1 MYKYKTKPYEH
12 QKKIFEKTWKAK
24 QHALF
29 LEMGTGKTKIAI
41 DTLGALYEVNA
52 INTVLI
58 VAPKGVFANWVEKEI
73 PQHLPDRINSK
84 MVQWQPNITKK
95 YREALTELADP
106 GHTDLHILAMNV
118 EALSTVKG
126 ASSAFKFLKMNPNNL
141 FIMDE
146 STAIKNR
153 KALRTKN
160 ALKAASLAKYKRIL
174 TGSPITKN
182 PMDLFSQCD
191 FLSPQLLGF
200 KSFFAYQA
208 RYAIVRKRAM
218 GMRSFQE
225 ITGYQRLDELH
236 GKLDSFSS
244 RVLKE
249 DCLDLPEKIYT
260 SRRVSLSKEQLSA
273 YVQMKKLA
281 IARLEKGELST
292 TTSVLTQIMRLQE
305 ICCGHL
311 KTDDGE
317 IQEIPNKRLDELLS
331 TIDEMSGKVIIWA
344 TWVYDLE
351 RIVNKLKERYG
362 EDSAEAFYGATP
374 QDKRQEIVKNFQDKE
389 NPLRFFV
396 GNPKT
401 GGYGLT
407 LTAATN
413 VIYWNNGYD
422 LETRIQSED
431 RAHRIGQ
438 KNHVTYVDL
447 VSPDTVDEKIL
458 AALKGK
464 IDIAQEVLGEQSR
477 EWLI

>member
-1 MYKYKTKPYEH
+1 MYVYKTEPYKH
-12 QKKIFEKTWKAK
+12 QKEIFEKSWKAR
-24 QHALF
+24 HFALF

-41 DTLGALYEVNA
+41 DSLAALYEA
-52 INTVLI
+52 KSINTVLI
-58 VAPKGVFANWVEKEI
+58 VAPKGVYANWVDKEI
-73 PQHLPDRINSK
+73 PQHLPDRINYK
-84 MVQWQPNITKK
+84 IVQWQPNITKK
-95 YREALTELADP
+95 FREALTELADP
-106 GHTDLHILAMNV
+106 KHTDLHILAMNV
-118 EALSTVKG
+118 ESFSTIKG
-126 ASSAFKFLKMNPNNL
+126 ASSAFKFLKMNPRNL

-153 KALRTKN
+153 KAMRTKN
-160 ALKAASLAKYKRIL
+160 ALKAAGLAKYKRIL

-182 PMDLFSQCD
+182 PMDLFSQCS
-191 FLSPQLLGF
+191 FLDPKLLNF

-208 RYAIVRKRAM
+208 RYAIVRRRAM
-218 GMRSFQE
+218 GVHSFQE

-236 GKLDSFSS
+236 DKLEKFSA

-249 DCLDLPEKIYT
+249 DCLDLPDKIYT
-260 SRRVSLSKEQLSA
+260 SRRVPLTKEQLTA

-281 IARLEKGELST
+281 LTRLEKGELST
-292 TTSVLTQIMRLQE
+292 TASVLTQIMRLQE

-311 KTDDGE
+311 KMDDGT
-317 IQEIPNKRLDELLS
+317 IQDLPNKRLDELFN

-351 RIVNKLKERYG
+351 RIVEMLRQRYG
-362 EDSAEAFYGATP
+362 TDSAEAFYGATP
-374 QDKRQEIVKNFQDKE
+374 QDQRQAIVRNFQKKE
-389 NPLRFFV
+389 HPLRFFV

-413 VIYWNNGYD
+413 VIYWNNSYD

-438 KNHVTYVDL
+438 DRHVLYVDL
-447 VSPDTVDEKIL
+447 ISPNTVDEKIL
-458 AALKGK
+458 KALKSK
-464 IDIAQEVLGEQSR
+464 ISIAQEVLGEEGR
-477 EWLI
+477 DWLI

>member
-1 MYKYKTKPYEH
+1 MYDYKTKPYEH
-12 QKKIFEKTWKAK
+12 QKEIFESSWKAR
-24 QHALF
+24 QYALF

-41 DTLGALYEVNA
+41 DSLAALYEA
-52 INTVLI
+52 RSIDTVLI
-58 VAPKGVFANWVEKEI
+58 VAPKGVYANWVEKEI
-73 PQHLPDRINSK
+73 PQHLPDRINHK
-84 MVQWQPNITKK
+84 IVQWQPNITKK
-95 YREALTELADP
+95 FREALTELADP

-126 ASSAFKFLKMNPNNL
+126 AASAFKFLKMNKKNL

-182 PMDLFSQCD
+182 PMDLFSQCA

-236 GKLDSFSS
+236 GKLEKFSA

-249 DCLDLPEKIYT
+249 DCLDLPDKIYT
-260 SRRVSLSKEQLSA
+260 SRRVPLSKEQLSA

-281 IARLEKGELST
+281 LARLEKGDLAT

-331 TIDEMSGKVIIWA
+331 TIEEMSGKVIIWA

-351 RIVNKLKERYG
+351 RIVKKLKEKYG

-374 QDKRQEIVKNFQDKE
+374 QDKRQEIVRNFQEKD

-447 VSPDTVDEKIL
+447 VSPGTVDEKIL
-458 AALKGK
+458 TALKGK

-477 EWLI
+477 NWLI

>member
-1 MYKYKTKPYEH
+1 MYVYKTEPYKH
-12 QKKIFEKTWKAK
+12 QKEIFENSWKAR
-24 QHALF
+24 QYALF

-41 DTLGALYEVNA
+41 DSLAALYEA
-52 INTVLI
+52 KSINTVLV
-58 VAPKGVFANWVEKEI
+58 VAPKGVYANWVDKEI
-73 PQHLPDRINSK
+73 PQHLPDRINYK
-84 MVQWQPNITKK
+84 IVQWQPNITKK
-95 YREALTELADP
+95 FREALTELADP
-106 GHTDLHILAMNV
+106 KHTDLHILAMNV
-118 EALSTVKG
+118 EALSTIKG

-160 ALKAASLAKYKRIL
+160 ALKAAGLAKYKRIL

-182 PMDLFSQCD
+182 PMDLFSQCN
-191 FLSPQLLGF
+191 FLSVKLLNF

-208 RYAIVRKRAM
+208 RYAVVRRRMM
-218 GMRSFQE
+218 GARSFQE

-236 GKLDSFSS
+236 DKLGKFSA

-249 DCLDLPEKIYT
+249 DCLDLPDKIYT
-260 SRRVSLSKEQLSA
+260 SRRVPLTKEQLTA

-281 IARLEKGELST
+281 LARLEKGELST
-292 TTSVLTQIMRLQE
+292 TASVLTQIMRLQE

-311 KTDDGE
+311 KMDDGT
-317 IQEIPNKRLDELLS
+317 IQEIPNKRLDELFN

-351 RIVNKLKERYG
+351 RIVTKLRERYG

-374 QDKRQEIVKNFQDKE
+374 QDKRQKIVKDFQKKE
-389 NPLRFFV
+389 HPLRFFV

-413 VIYWNNGYD
+413 VIYWNNSYD

-438 KNHVTYVDL
+438 DRHVLYVDL
-447 VSPDTVDEKIL
+447 ISPNTVDEKIL
-458 AALKGK
+458 QALKSK
-464 IDIAQEVLGEQSR
+464 ISIAQEVLGEEGR
-477 EWLI
+477 DWLI

>member
-1 MYKYKTKPYEH
+1 MYDYKTEPYKH
-12 QKKIFEKTWKAK
+12 QKEIFESSWKAR
-24 QHALF
+24 QYALF

-41 DTLGALYEVNA
+41 DSLAALYEA
-52 INTVLI
+52 RSIDTVLI
-58 VAPKGVFANWVEKEI
+58 VAPKGVYANWVEKEI
-73 PQHLPDRINSK
+73 PQHLPDRINHK
-84 MVQWQPNITKK
+84 IVQWQPNITKK
-95 YREALTELADP
+95 FREALTELADP

-126 ASSAFKFLKMNPNNL
+126 AASAFKFLKMNKKNL

-182 PMDLFSQCD
+182 PMDLFSQCA

-208 RYAIVRKRAM
+208 RYAIVMKRAM

-236 GKLDSFSS
+236 GKLEKFSA

-249 DCLDLPEKIYT
+249 DCLDLPDKIYT
-260 SRRVSLSKEQLSA
+260 SRRVPLSKEQLSA

-281 IARLEKGELST
+281 LARLEKGDLAT

-331 TIDEMSGKVIIWA
+331 TIEEMSGKVIIWA

-351 RIVNKLKERYG
+351 RIVKKLKEKYG

-374 QDKRQEIVKNFQDKE
+374 QDKRQEIVRNFQEKD

-447 VSPDTVDEKIL
+447 VSPGTVDEKIL
-458 AALKGK
+458 TALKGK

-477 EWLI
+477 NWLI